1 MVLCRGVAL
10 LFPAATIAAPI
21 PGAALCRN
29 RQAESMAL
37 ISSRSNYV
45 RCYIAALRRVVHAVL
60 STDIV
65 SDPSKHCTGG
75 EVLPGNSREGGGR
88 QRRIA
93 SGRCRGFS
101 QNSELVRP
109 RAWCWVTHG
118 HFVDDQR
125 EVSLLSSWLRARRD
139 TQHVDQ
145 NRLPAGTQLAKRVG
159 EAAANPITLH

>member
-109 RAWCWVTHG
+109 RAWCWVATRG
-118 HFVDDQR
+118 SATPAASPSR
-125 EVSLLSSWLRARRD
+125 AETCSSRR
-139 TQHVDQ
+139 
-145 NRLPAGTQLAKRVG
+145 PASPSAGS
-159 EAAANPITLH
+159 